1 MALHTLVELNNEVA
15 DSIRGLIDMGYKID
29 PTKSKSDN
37 FRVFNAVLNH
47 DNYTMEIHTSEE
59 FDSFTK
65 LYIYKFN
72 SSTIE
77 RESFTYHLSHDS
89 VFADSIDEAVAE
101 YRKWLSTFKN

>member
-15 DSIRGLIDMGYKID
+15 DSIRVLIDMGYKID

-37 FRVFNAVLNH
+37 FRVFNAVLNR

-77 RESFTYHLSHDS
+77 RESFTYHLSHDN
-89 VFADSIDEAVAE
+89 VFADSIDEAVTE
-101 YRKWLSTFKN
+101 YRKWLASL